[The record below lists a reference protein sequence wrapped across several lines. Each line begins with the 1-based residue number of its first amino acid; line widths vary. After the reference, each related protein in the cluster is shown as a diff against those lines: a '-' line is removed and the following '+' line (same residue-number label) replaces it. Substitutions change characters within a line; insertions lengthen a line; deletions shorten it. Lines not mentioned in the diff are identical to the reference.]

1 MLAPPTQS
9 LKIYKLFDEAHLPIY
24 GTKWSACFD
33 LSASIREQDEV
44 TIMGASN
51 LPTKRKLTDGFIP
64 LYAGE
69 RCLVP
74 TGLIFDLDQ
83 NQSLRIHPRSGLAW
97 KQGISIAN
105 CEGVVD
111 ADYVEQS
118 YVMLVNV
125 SRNPLEIR
133 DGMRVAQGE
142 IINTPNRPDMY
153 VIQSK
158 PVQKTDRN
166 GGFGSTGKSHDE
178 LGGYIDDKGIYRYPE
193 FL

>member
-1 MLAPPTQS
+1 MIAPPTQS

-74 TGLIFDLDQ
+74 TGLIFDLDH

-111 ADYVEQS
+111 AELSLIALIHRSLV
-118 YVMLVNV
+118 VMRHSLARTAV
-125 SRNPLEIR
+125 
-133 DGMRVAQGE
+133 VA
-142 IINTPNRPDMY
+142 
-153 VIQSK
+153 
-158 PVQKTDRN
+158 PVAIVCML
-166 GGFGSTGKSHDE
+166 HDE
-178 LGGYIDDKGIYRYPE
+178 AHAPGPL
-193 FL
+193 LS